1 MGNEKI
7 FYGQCFAFL
16 WAMFSIAM
24 SYIICGYEPWEQRL
38 LAIEFWLT
46 GEKYFPNW
54 EKISRQVFYPDGYAL
69 CIRFHNK

>member
-1 MGNEKI
+1 
-7 FYGQCFAFL
+7 
-16 WAMFSIAM
+16 MFSIAM

-54 EKISRQVFYPDGYAL
+54 EKNLTGEQGKGGLWRDKA
-69 CIRFHNK
+69 